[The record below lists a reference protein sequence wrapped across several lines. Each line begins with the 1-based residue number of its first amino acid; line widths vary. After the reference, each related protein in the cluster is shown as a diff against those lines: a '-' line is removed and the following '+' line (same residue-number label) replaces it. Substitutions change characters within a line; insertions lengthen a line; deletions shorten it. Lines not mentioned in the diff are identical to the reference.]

1 MEARTMKN
9 SIKWIVLGFLLTVI
23 FLMTMMRSPEEIFEM
38 LRHVTVQVKIF
49 SVFTHIMFLA
59 VIAVGLTLSKTRAI
73 LFSLFIAFLALSA
86 TIISIKYMILPNI
99 IIFGMFF
106 VLILNAY
113 LRRQLNFELKN
124 QKPINPGL
132 KVLCA

>member
-1 MEARTMKN
+1 MKN